1 MRAIEIDAVFIGSC
15 TNGRIEDLREVA
27 AVWQGRRIAP
37 GIEVLVVP
45 GSETV
50 RAQAVAEGLDEIF
63 TAAGAS
69 LRYVGMLDVRGT
81 QRRPAAS
88 RSTRSLD
95 EQPELRGQARPR
107 CANASGVTGGG
118 GRQRCYRPTDLS
130 HRPRGALTMDSFTEH
145 TGIAA
150 PLRRSDVDTDQIY
163 PVGFF
168 TGDFDNG
175 HADALFGEWRADQS
189 DFVLNQ
195 PEYRDATVLVAGT
208 DFGTGSSREWA
219 VWALRDYGFR
229 AIIAPRF
236 GDIFRDNSLKNG
248 LLTVQLPADVVEQIW
263 DSIEARPGTA
273 VTVDLVQLQV
283 RVGEVIYPFELN
295 ENVRWRLLNGYD
307 DISLTLAQV
316 ADIDIYEST
325 RRSTLPIARRIT
337 LQEARRA

>member
-1 MRAIEIDAVFIGSC
+1 
-15 TNGRIEDLREVA
+15 
-27 AVWQGRRIAP
+27 
-37 GIEVLVVP
+37 
-45 GSETV
+45 
-50 RAQAVAEGLDEIF
+50 
-63 TAAGAS
+63 
-69 LRYVGMLDVRGT
+69 
-81 QRRPAAS
+81 
-88 RSTRSLD
+88 
-95 EQPELRGQARPR
+95 
-107 CANASGVTGGG
+107 
-118 GRQRCYRPTDLS
+118 
-130 HRPRGALTMDSFTEH
+130 MDSFTEH

-263 DSIEARPGTA
+263 DSIEARSGTA

-325 RRSTLPIARRIT
+325 RRRTLPIARRIT